1 MTTDDA
7 RKGARTVAAIVRGVA
22 GKTAIM
28 VSLAAAAALVFS
40 ILQESG
46 QRWWLPPASVLFGGA
61 LGILNFRW
69 LALSVQR
76 IYLRQGVT
84 SGLSMLAA
92 TVISVLKLALI
103 FIILFI
109 VIKWRLLHVVG
120 LVTGLTVCFLAILWE
135 GIGLMKKQAPGG
147 DDA

>member
-7 RKGARTVAAIVRGVA
+7 RRGEQTADEIVKGVA
-22 GKTAIM
+22 RKTAVMASI
-28 VSLAAAAALVFS
+28 AAAVLLVFT
-40 ILQESG
+40 IIRKFD
-46 QRWWLPPASVLFGGA
+46 QRWWLPSASLLFGGA
-61 LGILNFRW
+61 LGLLNFRW

-92 TVISVLKLALI
+92 TVVSILKLTLI

-109 VIKWRLLHVVG
+109 VIKWQLLHVYG
-120 LVTGLTVCFLAILWE
+120 LAAGLTFCFLAILWE
-135 GIGLMKKQAPGG
+135 GIGLMKKQTLDGN
-147 DDA
+147 DT